1 MNCAT
6 FFGNNVSYFTRKH
19 LYNTQARS
27 DLKNV
32 KSRKSNEINNCIWT
46 LLKRLVANALA

>member
-1 MNCAT
+1 MSCAT
-6 FFGNNVSYFTRKH
+6 FFGNNVSYFRR
-19 LYNTQARS
+19 NTQARS

-46 LLKRLVANALA
+46 LLKRLLANARA